1 MLCYYSWRVSRST
14 VQANHCSH
22 LGTAGGGRKLE
33 WSQNN
38 DALENNKNQSGGKWN
53 KVAGTGKV
61 KMQNKESGLQ
71 EGKRQTGIM
80 DESHIPV
87 HF

>member
-1 MLCYYSWRVSRST
+1 M
-14 VQANHCSH
+14 
-22 LGTAGGGRKLE
+22 
-33 WSQNN
+33 
-38 DALENNKNQSGGKWN
+38 ENNKNQSGGKWK